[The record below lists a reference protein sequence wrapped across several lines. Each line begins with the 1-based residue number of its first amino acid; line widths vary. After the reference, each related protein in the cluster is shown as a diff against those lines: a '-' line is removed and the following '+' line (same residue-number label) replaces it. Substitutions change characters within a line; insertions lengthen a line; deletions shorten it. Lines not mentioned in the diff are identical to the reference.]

1 MVQYSCPYCNKKFPS
16 KRRLQQ
22 HIENE
27 HVQSNPSPPPSPPSQ
42 DVELQPIETVESESK
57 PTIESKIESKVE
69 PVEQT
74 IEPQREV
81 SRIMEE
87 ELWVKASP
95 IIRKVILDP
104 KVFLYYDYVRNKY
117 GYKGDLGDFIRDC
130 VEDFFERRGIKIK
143 IVEEEEL

>member
-1 MVQYSCPYCNKKFPS
+1 
-16 KRRLQQ
+16 
-22 HIENE
+22 
-27 HVQSNPSPPPSPPSQ
+27 
-42 DVELQPIETVESESK
+42 
-57 PTIESKIESKVE
+57 
-69 PVEQT
+69 
-74 IEPQREV
+74 
-81 SRIMEE
+81 MEE
-87 ELWVKASP
+87 ELWIKASP